1 MQENKKLHES
11 VPENHV
17 ASMQEELAAV
27 KLREA
32 EANLALKDLKA
43 KVFELSGMW
52 QKHLKRSE
60 AAKLEA
66 GEAPPSTP
74 KKLFGSLLEG
84 KSEAA
89 RLEEELMT
97 ARMTEVESQAELKDQ
112 RLKIMDLETHVR
124 FLVEGKASLLPVNRI
139 FYGSA
144 LNVANLSVITSKDDF
159 TFVIFVLQNQ
169 VIANQLKR
177 QNDELIKLRE
187 NLEAKNISE
196 LRLQVGLE

>member
-1 MQENKKLHES
+1 MHES

-43 KVFELSGMW
+43 KVSELSNMW

-74 KKLFGSLLEG
+74 KKFLGSLLEG

-97 ARMTEVESQAELKDQ
+97 ARLTEVESQAELKAQ
-112 RLKIMDLETHVR
+112 RLKVMDFETHV
-124 FLVEGKASLLPVNRI
+124 S
-139 FYGSA
+139 
-144 LNVANLSVITSKDDF
+144 
-159 TFVIFVLQNQ
+159 
-169 VIANQLKR
+169 
-177 QNDELIKLRE
+177 
-187 NLEAKNISE
+187 
-196 LRLQVGLE
+196 

>member
-1 MQENKKLHES
+1 
-11 VPENHV
+11 V

-43 KVFELSGMW
+43 KVSELSGMW

-74 KKLFGSLLEG
+74 KKLFGSLVEG

-97 ARMTEVESQAELKDQ
+97 ARLTEVESQAELKDQ
-112 RLKIMDLETHVR
+112 RLKVMDLETHVSGVLITLTK
-124 FLVEGKASLLPVNRI
+124 FETLTLCLVKY
-139 FYGSA
+139 FYYI
-144 LNVANLSVITSKDDF
+144 NKMITKTDKLCIVVFSKFDLK
-159 TFVIFVLQNQ
+159 TM
-169 VIANQLKR
+169 IA
-177 QNDELIKLRE
+177 
-187 NLEAKNISE
+187 ISF
-196 LRLQVGLE
+196 

>member
-66 GEAPPSTP
+66 GEAPPP
-74 KKLFGSLLEG
+74 EV
-84 KSEAA
+84 
-89 RLEEELMT
+89 EEE
-97 ARMTEVESQAELKDQ
+97 EEEEEAE
-112 RLKIMDLETHVR
+112 E
-124 FLVEGKASLLPVNRI
+124 E
-139 FYGSA
+139 
-144 LNVANLSVITSKDDF
+144 
-159 TFVIFVLQNQ
+159 
-169 VIANQLKR
+169 
-177 QNDELIKLRE
+177 EE
-187 NLEAKNISE
+187 EE
-196 LRLQVGLE
+196 E